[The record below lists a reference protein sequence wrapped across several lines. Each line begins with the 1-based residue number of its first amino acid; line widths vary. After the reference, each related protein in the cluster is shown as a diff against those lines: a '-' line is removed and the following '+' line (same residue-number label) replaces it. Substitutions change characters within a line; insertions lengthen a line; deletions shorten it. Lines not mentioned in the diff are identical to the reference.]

1 MPRTPRPGPRLGT
14 RGSPLALIQARKV
27 AAALEVAE
35 RWPAGHVEIVPITTS
50 GDTILDRPLAEVG
63 GKGLWTKEL
72 DSALLN
78 GDIDFAVHSMK
89 DVEVVRPAEI
99 RLAAIRPRVYCEDKL
114 VGAKS
119 IGELKQGAVVGTS
132 SPRRAAQLRA
142 ARPDLKIVTL
152 RGNVETRLE
161 KLEAGEADATIL
173 SAAGLHRLGLDD
185 VGTVIPFEL
194 MLPAPGQGALG
205 IECRA
210 DDTECMQLLKLLD
223 DSASRFAVLAERA
236 FARALGGSCHSPVAA
251 LATVDRMQVHLR
263 AEILSVDGK
272 ERVRDEARFSA
283 GHDQVPA
290 KLARAMLERAG
301 EAIRSL
307 FAAA

>member
-1 MPRTPRPGPRLGT
+1 MRRNPRLGT
-14 RGSPLALIQARKV
+14 RGSPLAMIQARKV

-72 DSALLN
+72 DVALIG
-78 GDIDFAVHSMK
+78 GDVDFTVHSMK
-89 DVEVVRPAEI
+89 DVEVVRPPAI
-99 RLAAIRPRVYCEDKL
+99 RLAAIRPRVYCQDKL
-114 VGAKS
+114 VGAES
-119 IGELKQGAVVGTS
+119 IDALEQGAVVGTS
-132 SPRRAAQLRA
+132 SPRRTAQLLA
-142 ARPDLKIVTL
+142 ARPDLRIVTL
-152 RGNVETRLE
+152 RGNVETRLK

-173 SAAGLHRLGLDD
+173 SAAGLHRLGLDH
-185 VGTVIPFEL
+185 VGTTIPFDI

-210 DDTECMQLLKLLD
+210 DDRDCMQLLKLLD
-223 DSASRFAVLAERA
+223 DSASRCVVLAERA

-251 LATVDRMQVHLR
+251 LARVDRMQVHLR
-263 AEILSVDGK
+263 AEILSADGK
-272 ERVRDEARFSA
+272 ERVRDDARFSA
-283 GHDQVPA
+283 GNEDAPA
-290 KLARAMLERAG
+290 QLARAMLERAG

-307 FAAA
+307 FAAE